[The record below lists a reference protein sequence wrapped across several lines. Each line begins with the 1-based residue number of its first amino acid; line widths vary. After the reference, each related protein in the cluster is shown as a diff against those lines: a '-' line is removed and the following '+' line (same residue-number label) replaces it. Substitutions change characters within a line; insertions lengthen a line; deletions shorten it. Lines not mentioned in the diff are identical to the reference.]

1 MGQGEE
7 EKQMKELEK
16 EYPAREERIISW
28 NPGED
33 NVSREWEWSRALKN
47 VECGPLE

>member
-16 EYPAREERIISW
+16 EYPAREERIIW

-47 VECGPLE
+47 VGCGPLE